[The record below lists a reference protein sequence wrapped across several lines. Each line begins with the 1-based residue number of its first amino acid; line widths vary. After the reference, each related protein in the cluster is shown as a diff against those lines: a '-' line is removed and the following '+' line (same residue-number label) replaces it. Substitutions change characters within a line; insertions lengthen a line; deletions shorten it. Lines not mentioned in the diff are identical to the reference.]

1 MAQENVKIN
10 KKVYG
15 AKSAND
21 VIDRS
26 FSELLRSKDP
36 INVEKLFQLYNELFY
51 DIPKEGDQSHT
62 TLIIQ
67 STDYVQDFV
76 DPKDEQIDNLLDR
89 IIELEEQLSQVNDT
103 KEHPFFRNGTFL
115 RTPNTTIFF
124 MQEGKARPISK
135 ETVYRT
141 MARAQGLDPD
151 ATPRPYT
158 EVDASTPDE
167 IGRGKTINS
176 LSDLND
182 FEEIVPIQQ
191 TNFIEARTSLQNVR
205 VNAGQLAELQAILE
219 DKEAARDIGQISLA
233 SAQGQNLIAN
243 APVNT
248 SNISRAP
255 SQNSSIR

>member
-62 TLIIQ
+62 TLIVQ

-76 DPKDEQIDNLLDR
+76 NPKDEQIDNLLDR

-115 RTPNTTIFF
+115 RTPNTSIFF
-124 MQEGKARPISK
+124 MQNGKARPISK
-135 ETVYRT
+135 EALYRT

-151 ATPRPYT
+151 AIPRPYT
-158 EVDASTPDE
+158 EVDASTPNE
-167 IGRGKTINS
+167 IGRGPVINS
-176 LSDLND
+176 LSDLSD
-182 FEEIVPIQQ
+182 FEEIVPLQQ
-191 TNFIEARTSLQNVR
+191 TNFIETRTALQNVR

-219 DKEAARDIGQISLA
+219 DKEAARNIGQARVQDLRP
-233 SAQGQNLIAN
+233 NAN
-243 APVNT
+243 IR
-248 SNISRAP
+248 NISQAP